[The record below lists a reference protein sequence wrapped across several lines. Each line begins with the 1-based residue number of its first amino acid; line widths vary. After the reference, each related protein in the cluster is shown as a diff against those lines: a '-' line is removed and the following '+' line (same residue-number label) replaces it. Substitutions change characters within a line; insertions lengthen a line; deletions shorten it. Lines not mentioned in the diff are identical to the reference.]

1 MYPHS
6 IHLLTKI
13 LILIELHLL
22 IVFFHELIKDNP
34 SSLKKFN
41 LSSLQRLDRLNL
53 ISLLSNRVIEN
64 KLRKCSVL
72 EL

>member
-22 IVFFHELIKDNP
+22 IVFFYELIKDNP
-34 SSLKKFN
+34 TSLKKVN

-53 ISLLSNRVIEN
+53 ISLLSNRVIEK
-64 KLRKCSVL
+64 KLRKYSVL